1 MGLFCLE
8 SSQHTAHD
16 GNTVHQDF
24 SRSGTAD
31 HSASTPLTLHLYPWQ
46 GASWPGTDSDV
57 ASDSVLTISERLHL
71 DLNTYI
77 TVNLHSDLP
86 LWSWMPVLNCEIPDN
101 EGLFDVA
108 GSVSEGC
115 DQVQVLQ
122 NIERK
127 GELASLVTQLIDV
140 LQKAVMKRVH
150 NLPRPHHL
158 GDAGECSMSLHGC
171 SASSSTCDAFSFM
184 SLKKQHCEDFQES
197 ASAGTLE
204 LFPASDYDVSGITN
218 LSVTVPASE
227 QSDQLN
233 CVLEESVKNL
243 PSDQTNSLVSTSGF
257 KTNAFPSVP
266 QRDGTERSGSEFSA
280 AEADVAGDLSEGV
293 NHLEHP
299 MQPAHVA
306 VLFSGGVDSTVLAAL
321 ADRCVERFVLCFL
334 SAKPGLL
341 FNIITS

>member
-8 SSQHTAHD
+8 SSQHTAHN

-24 SRSGTAD
+24 SQSGTAD
-31 HSASTPLTLHLYPWQ
+31 RSASTPLTLHLYPWQ

-57 ASDSVLTISERLHL
+57 ASDSALTISERLHL
-71 DLNTYI
+71 DLSTYI

-86 LWSWMPVLNCEIPDN
+86 LRSWMPVLNCEIPDSG
-101 EGLFDVA
+101 GLFDVA
-108 GSVSEGC
+108 SSVSEGS
-115 DQVQVLQ
+115 DLVQVLQ
-122 NIERK
+122 TIEMK
-127 GELASLVTQLIDV
+127 GELASLVTQLIDM

-158 GDAGECSMSLHGC
+158 SDSGDCSMSLHGC
-171 SASSSTCDAFSFM
+171 SANSSTCDAFSFM
-184 SLKKQHCEDFQES
+184 SLKKQHCEDFQGS
-197 ASAGTLE
+197 ASTRTLE
-204 LFPASDYDVSGITN
+204 LFPASDYDISGITN
-218 LSVTVPASE
+218 SSVTVPAIE

-257 KTNAFPSVP
+257 KTTALPSVL
-266 QRDGTERSGSEFSA
+266 QRDGTERSGSKFSA
-280 AEADVAGDLSEGV
+280 AEADVAGDLSQGV
-293 NHLEHP
+293 NHLEHQ
-299 MQPAHVA
+299 MRPAHVA

-321 ADRCVERFVLCFL
+321 ADRYVERFVLCFL